1 MGDFNKK
8 LALVLSGG
16 GARGAYEAGV
26 IHYIRTKL
34 KPEISRKRNFDIVCG
49 SSVGAINTCF
59 VAATSHDLDYQ
70 GKKAYELWKNMKQE
84 YVYQRGMIG
93 LTKLA
98 GRTVAGVLGNFF
110 SKTEN
115 DGKKR
120 KYHFVG
126 FLDPSPLP
134 SFLKEV
140 IPWKQ
145 IALNIQH
152 GLTKAISLTATNIH
166 TGRMELFI
174 DKHPSL
180 IYSGRH
186 RAHFVNIEVAH
197 AMASAAIPILFPT
210 VCIGKDHYCDGGVR
224 SNTPISPAIHLGTD
238 KALVIGL
245 HQNTFSAPDVPG
257 MVTRYDTPPTMGE
270 IIGNVLKIIFL
281 DRLDYDVA
289 QLQRIN
295 EVIYWGKKVYGDD
308 FLDRMNQQMTA
319 QGGTRDIA
327 ARGLKQIEIFNIYP
341 SRDIRSIFAECVTRT
356 QYLKKQL
363 SVFEKTLLKILD
375 VDLSNGLDFLTF
387 ILFVPEFLQQLLEL
401 GFEDARSSHAEL
413 ERFFLE

>member
-120 KYHFVG
+120 KYHFKIVMSQKAKMAN
-126 FLDPSPLP
+126 FAM
-134 SFLKEV
+134 SFS
-140 IPWKQ
+140 INQ
-145 IALNIQH
+145 
-152 GLTKAISLTATNIH
+152 
-166 TGRMELFI
+166 GR
-174 DKHPSL
+174 
-180 IYSGRH
+180 
-186 RAHFVNIEVAH
+186 
-197 AMASAAIPILFPT
+197 
-210 VCIGKDHYCDGGVR
+210 
-224 SNTPISPAIHLGTD
+224 
-238 KALVIGL
+238 
-245 HQNTFSAPDVPG
+245 
-257 MVTRYDTPPTMGE
+257 
-270 IIGNVLKIIFL
+270 
-281 DRLDYDVA
+281 
-289 QLQRIN
+289 
-295 EVIYWGKKVYGDD
+295 
-308 FLDRMNQQMTA
+308 
-319 QGGTRDIA
+319 
-327 ARGLKQIEIFNIYP
+327 
-341 SRDIRSIFAECVTRT
+341 
-356 QYLKKQL
+356 
-363 SVFEKTLLKILD
+363 
-375 VDLSNGLDFLTF
+375 
-387 ILFVPEFLQQLLEL
+387 
-401 GFEDARSSHAEL
+401 
-413 ERFFLE
+413 